1 MVTEALK
8 PYSSEGPRV
17 WFVSNIDGTHIA
29 KTLAT
34 LNPESSLFII
44 ASKVRASAP
53 ACLPAFLRW
62 AGSRGWGE
70 WVLCRCPAHWTLP
83 PALNELCSVAQ
94 VGTAALRPFLI
105 WWPTQF
111 TR

>member
-34 LNPESSLFII
+34 LNPESSLYH
-44 ASKVRASAP
+44 
-53 ACLPAFLRW
+53 CLQDLHYPGDHHERRDSEGVVSPVGQ
-62 AGSRGWGE
+62 GSFCSRE
-70 WVLCRCPAHWTLP
+70 TLCCPVYQHCQSEGVW
-83 PALNELCSVAQ
+83 N
-94 VGTAALRPFLI
+94 
-105 WWPTQF
+105 
-111 TR
+111 

>member
-34 LNPESSLFII
+34 LNPETSLFII
-44 ASKVRASAP
+44 ASKV
-53 ACLPAFLRW
+53 W
-62 AGSRGWGE
+62 A
-70 WVLCRCPAHWTLP
+70 WVLARLP
-83 PALNELCSVAQ
+83 SPVAGGGGEGLPLFQPPCALWI
-94 VGTAALRPFLI
+94 G
-105 WWPTQF
+105 
-111 TR
+111 

>member
-8 PYSSEGPRV
+8 PYSSGGPRV

-44 ASKVRASAP
+44 ASKV
-53 ACLPAFLRW
+53 W
-62 AGSRGWGE
+62 A
-70 WVLCRCPAHWTLP
+70 WVLAWLLSPVRGVGVGGVEALPVFWLTVLCGSGQACCPQTVLGRRHTRFP
-83 PALNELCSVAQ
+83 DGSLN
-94 VGTAALRPFLI
+94 
-105 WWPTQF
+105 
-111 TR
+111 